1 MEEGTVDIGE
11 KLKMSFKNAHSIL
24 RHRSR
29 QMAGSPLPAARSRSL
44 VGQLRRAVILFSF
57 SFQTDCIALRV
68 RVVVD

>member
-11 KLKMSFKNAHSIL
+11 KLKMSFKNTHSIL
-24 RHRSR
+24 SYLSR
-29 QMAGSPLPAARSRSL
+29 QMAGSPLPAARSCLL

-68 RVVVD
+68 REVVE